1 MKDIITPGF
10 RLFII
15 CAISVLLLS
24 IVNETTKDVIAEQ
37 KENTKAVTMKKVL
50 PKAEKFEVKEISE
63 DNISAV
69 AKGNNNSGYV
79 ISVSSSGFGG
89 KIELMVGISLDGI
102 IQGVSILSHNE
113 TPGLGAKA
121 KEPKFIDQ
129 YKNQKVDKN
138 IVVVKG
144 KEASDGEVE
153 AITASTITSNAVT
166 AGVNEATAYFN
177 SNLGNRAGSFD
188 ISIPR

>member
-1 MKDIITPGF
+1 MKDIITPGL

-24 IVNETTKDVIAEQ
+24 IVNEMTKDVIAEQ
-37 KENTKAVTMKKVL
+37 KENTKATTMKEVL
-50 PKAEKFEVKEISE
+50 PKAEEFEVKKILE
-63 DNISAV
+63 DNISAI

-79 ISVSSSGFGG
+79 ISVSSNGFGG

-102 IQGVSILSHNE
+102 IQGVSILSNNE

-144 KEASDGEVE
+144 KEANEGEVE

-166 AGVNEATAYFN
+166 AGVNEAIEYFN
-177 SNLGNRAGSFD
+177 SNLVGGVK
-188 ISIPR
+188 

>member
-15 CAISVLLLS
+15 CAISVFLLS
-24 IVNETTKDVIAEQ
+24 VVNEMTKDVIAKQ
-37 KENTKAVTMKKVL
+37 KEDTKAATMREVL
-50 PKAEKFEVKEISE
+50 PQAEKFEIKEISE
-63 DNISAV
+63 GNISTV
-69 AKGNNNSGYV
+69 AKGSNNSGYV
-79 ISVSSSGFGG
+79 IGVSSNGFGG
-89 KIELMVGISLDGI
+89 KLEIMVGISSDGI
-102 IQGVSILSHNE
+102 IQGVNILSHNE

-129 YKNQKVDKN
+129 YKNQKTDKT
-138 IVVVKG
+138 IVVIKG
-144 KEASDGEVE
+144 KEASGGEVE

-177 SNLGNRAGSFD
+177 SNLVGGAK
-188 ISIPR
+188 